1 MSTMKTAQTSAPDAA
16 AGRLPERLSPAASPG
31 SGMDTSNLSPGAA
44 ARFERLMRSINDF
57 TAAVQ
62 SKAITLPE
70 RK

>member
-1 MSTMKTAQTSAPDAA
+1 MSIIKTSQLSVQTSVPS
-16 AGRLPERLSPAASPG
+16 RLPDRSRSVVSPS

-44 ARFERLMRSINDF
+44 ARFEKLIRSIDNF